1 MSIHS
6 SLVYTVCNLQTLCNA
21 SCKLQKVNGAL
32 ITMQPI
38 WVLSKNVFNG
48 PQVKFASS
56 SRRHAGSSSKLQVLL
71 IPLAFWVECKSVLV
85 LTQNK
90 PIMRP
95 SATFIRVSCH
105 SKWWHISQSYPE
117 MTKVRAEIQYIKL
130 TTGSSYFL
138 VSLPGTSCCRTSLL
152 VFLTLDLLSSSIM
165 MVSPDLMFRL
175 RRVANGL

>member
-1 MSIHS
+1 M
-6 SLVYTVCNLQTLCNA
+6 LVAYL
-21 SCKLQKVNGAL
+21 
-32 ITMQPI
+32 
-38 WVLSKNVFNG
+38 
-48 PQVKFASS
+48 
-56 SRRHAGSSSKLQVLL
+56 SSSKLQVLL
-71 IPLAFWVECKSVLV
+71 RPLAFWVECKSVLV

-90 PIMRP
+90 LIMSP
-95 SATFIRVSCH
+95 SATFIHVSCH

-152 VFLTLDLLSSSIM
+152 VFLTLGLLRASLLVFHTLGLLSSSIM